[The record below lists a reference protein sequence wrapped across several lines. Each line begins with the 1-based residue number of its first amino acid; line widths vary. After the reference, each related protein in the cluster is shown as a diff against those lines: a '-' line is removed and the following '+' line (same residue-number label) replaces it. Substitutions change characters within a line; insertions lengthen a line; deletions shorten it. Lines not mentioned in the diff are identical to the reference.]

1 MKASTAAERVQQIAR
16 GFEFEP
22 HRIRFDQT
30 GRYDEPLDREFPFL
44 VKLFKMR
51 TNGPTW
57 HERLELFIPVDDQI
71 TMRTGDRLVKLA
83 PGEIMIVDNLKLH
96 IALAA
101 PGATP
106 RAIVISFL
114 PEFVYSLGSPSHD
127 YFCLGPFSALK
138 DNRVQLVRES
148 PALAEMHGILA
159 RLLRCYFDREGY
171 YQIGCK
177 AYFLELLY
185 QLVRY
190 FATGEPD
197 AAALKRQQELNVRL
211 KPVLDYV
218 AVHHAETIALAKAAS
233 LAHLSV
239 SQFLKLFK
247 RVAGMTFVSY
257 VTHVRLSHAVRLLKE
272 TSLTIAEVAHE
283 VGFSDQSYFDRR
295 FKGAFHQTPRVF
307 RQHLRHAEIVQKK
320 GDILLGANFG
330 AP

>member
-1 MKASTAAERVQQIAR
+1 MKTPTCTERVHRLAR
-16 GFEFEP
+16 GFAFEP

-71 TMRTGDRLVKLA
+71 TMRTGDRLAKLA

-101 PGATP
+101 PGSTP
-106 RAIVISFL
+106 RAIVLSFL

-127 YFCLGPFSALK
+127 HSALVPFYAHHHH
-138 DNRVQLVRES
+138 RMQIVREG
-148 PALAEMHGILA
+148 PELVEMHGVLA
-159 RLLRCYFDREGY
+159 RLLRCYVDRRSH
-171 YQIGCK
+171 YQMGCK

-185 QLVRY
+185 QLVCY
-190 FATGEPD
+190 FAASVPD
-197 AAALKRQQELNVRL
+197 SVELRRHQQLTLRL
-211 KPVLDYV
+211 KPVLEHV
-218 AVHHAETIALAKAAS
+218 AVHYAEPLTLAEATS
-233 LAHLSV
+233 LAHMSV
-239 SQFLKLFK
+239 SQFLKAFK

-257 VTHVRLSHAVRLLKE
+257 VTRVRLTHAVRLLKE
-272 TSLTIAEVAHE
+272 TSLTIAEVANE

-295 FKGAFHQTPRVF
+295 FKEVFQQTPRAF
-307 RQHLRHAEIVQKK
+307 RQHVGDAEIVQKK
-320 GDILLGANFG
+320 GEILLGA
-330 AP
+330 